1 MARQVC
7 ADILRG
13 KDDRLVVIVG
23 PCSIH
28 DIDAGIEYCKQLSM
42 DNVTNIFLWLCY

>member
-7 ADILRG
+7 ADVLRG

-28 DIDAGIEYCKQLSM
+28 DIDAGIEYCKQFVH
-42 DNVTNIFLWLCY
+42 DNVTIFLWLCC